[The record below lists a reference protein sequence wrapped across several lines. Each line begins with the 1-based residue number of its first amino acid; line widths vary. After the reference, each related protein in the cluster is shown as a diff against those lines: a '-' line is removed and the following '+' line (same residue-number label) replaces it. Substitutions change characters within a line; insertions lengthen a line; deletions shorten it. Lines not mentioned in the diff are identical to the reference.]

1 MQKITSKRII
11 ISWVWLIVLTLLSVT
26 LGKLGTHENI
36 FIITVLFIVA
46 LKGQQ
51 IIDIFMELKFAPPKW
66 RFLLLSYIVII
77 PLVITIIYLDW

>member
-1 MQKITSKRII
+1 MQKLTSKRII
-11 ISWVWLIVLTLLSVT
+11 ISWLWLIVLTLLSVT

-51 IIDIFMELKFAPPKW
+51 IIDIFMELKYAPKKW
-66 RFLLLSYIVII
+66 HFLLSSYIVIV
-77 PLVITIIYLDW
+77 PLIITLIYLW